1 LTGQCKEP
9 RFPAPGCAG
18 RRLHAPRQS
27 GGTSL
32 PSAKSLHPPR
42 LRSSACN
49 RCSKGRIQVK
59 PGRSRG
65 GFTLVEMLVV
75 LVIVALMMALVGT
88 SISRNISGAEMRTAA
103 SKVAASLRYTRTQ
116 AILTKSEQVFLVDAE
131 NLTYQAAEREAQKL
145 PEGMKVELNT
155 ARSELTSE
163 TAGGIRFYPDG
174 GSTGGNVRLEA
185 NGRIYRVNVAWL
197 TGEASVERPDD

>member
-1 LTGQCKEP
+1 LSGQ
-9 RFPAPGCAG
+9 R
-18 RRLHAPRQS
+18 
-27 GGTSL
+27 
-32 PSAKSLHPPR
+32 
-42 LRSSACN
+42 
-49 RCSKGRIQVK
+49 KGRLPDK
-59 PGRSRG
+59 TTRSAG
-65 GFTLVEMLVV
+65 GFTLVELLVV
-75 LVIVALMMALVGT
+75 LVIIALMLGLVGT

-103 SKVAASLRYTRTQ
+103 SKVAASMRYTRTQ
-116 AILTKSEQVFLVDAE
+116 AILKKSEQVFLVDTENRTYKAGERDAE
-131 NLTYQAAEREAQKL
+131 EL
-145 PEGMKVELNT
+145 PEGMNVELNT

>member
-1 LTGQCKEP
+1 MRDLK
-9 RFPAPGCAG
+9 R
-18 RRLHAPRQS
+18 
-27 GGTSL
+27 
-32 PSAKSLHPPR
+32 
-42 LRSSACN
+42 
-49 RCSKGRIQVK
+49 
-59 PGRSRG
+59 
-65 GFTLVEMLVV
+65 GFTLVEIMVV
-75 LVIVALMMALVGT
+75 LVIVALMMALVGS

-103 SKVAASLRYTRTQ
+103 SKVAASIRYTRTR
-116 AILTKSEQVFLVDAE
+116 AILTKTEQVFLVDTE
-131 NLTYQAAEREAQKL
+131 KLTYQAAEREAAEL